1 MSYQTRRLYPEGASL
16 RLSPE
21 SGEFQT
27 LVANLYGTAASD
39 NERTEHFVN
48 NFYRGAYGRDATST
62 EIQQ

>member
-1 MSYQTRRLYPEGASL
+1 L